1 MAPRAKA
8 QLRRGVKG
16 CGILSNMQIPI
27 RKSEQ
32 FKKYSDA
39 GGAIPLTTTGIERLK
54 ATLLTLEQDELPQAI
69 ADMHRTAEM
78 GDFSEN
84 AAYQEAKGRL
94 RRINSRIL
102 LLKDRLAR
110 AQPILKKHTSG
121 FIALGSTV
129 VIKTGGQE
137 KTYEI
142 VGPAETNPSRGRIS
156 HLSPLGEA
164 LIGHA
169 KGDRVKFSASDR
181 ETVYE
186 ILEVR

>member
-1 MAPRAKA
+1 MVNC
-8 QLRRGVKG
+8 QGHGVQCKD
-16 CGILSNMQIPI
+16 MQIPI

-39 GGAIPLTTTGIERLK
+39 GGAIPLTGAGIERIK
-54 ATLLTLEQDELPQAI
+54 ATLFALEKNELPQAI

-94 RRINSRIL
+94 RRINARIL
-102 LLKDRLAR
+102 ILKDRLAR
-110 AQPILKKHTSG
+110 AKPISKKHASG
-121 FIALGSTV
+121 FIELGSTV
-129 VIKTGGQE
+129 TLTINGAQ

-142 VGPAETNPSRGRIS
+142 VGPAETDPSRGRIS
-156 HLSPLGEA
+156 HLSPLGAA

-169 KGDRVKFSASDR
+169 KGDRVHFSPGG
-181 ETVYE
+181 TQTIYE
-186 ILEVR
+186 ILEIQ